1 MRKGDMKM
9 KYYAVMEVIQMA
21 VYAMND
27 YEIEI
32 LAKSFLPE
40 IQAFFESEEGKAEY
54 EKWLSKQENDNLK
67 KTA

>member
-1 MRKGDMKM
+1 MKM